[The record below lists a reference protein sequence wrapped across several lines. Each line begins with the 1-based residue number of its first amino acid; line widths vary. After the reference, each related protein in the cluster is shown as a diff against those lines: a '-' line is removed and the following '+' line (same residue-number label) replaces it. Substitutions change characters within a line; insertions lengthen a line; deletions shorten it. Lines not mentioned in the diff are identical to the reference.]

1 MISIRALALATAIG
15 MLAAPAAFAQSDI
28 IGEWGFRPHED
39 QSERTGGPDVGEF
52 VGVPANE
59 SAKRF
64 SESWSGSLAT
74 VPEHQCRP
82 HPADYQFNFTGVRI
96 LKDVDPLTQKTIAY
110 RTTIAWMN
118 PSRVIWMDGRPHP
131 GPEALH
137 TWEGFSTGRWEGD
150 TLVVD
155 TTHLKTGYVRRNGL
169 VRSHNGRMREY
180 FTRVGDVLTWT
191 AIVYD
196 PAFMTEPLIRNRD
209 YQLDPGFQVTI
220 YPCEA
225 VIEVPRAEGEIPHI
239 LPGENDGLNTFAENY
254 NLPVEAT
261 RGGAESMYP
270 EYQSRIVGGFKAPT
284 PAKRGA
290 R

>member
-1 MISIRALALATAIG
+1 MRALALATAIG

-28 IGEWGFRPHED
+28 IGEWGFRNYED
-39 QSERTGGPDVGEF
+39 SSERQAGPDVGEF
-52 VGVPANE
+52 VGVPTNDA
-59 SAKRF
+59 AKRYADT
-64 SESWSGSLAT
+64 WSASLAT

-96 LKDVDPLTQKTIAY
+96 LKDVDPLTQKTVAY

-155 TTHLKTGYVRRNGL
+155 TTHLKTGYVRRNGMI
-169 VRSHNGRMREY
+169 RSHNARMREY
-180 FTRVGDVLTWT
+180 FTRVGNVLTWT
-191 AIVYD
+191 VIEYD
-196 PAFMTEPLIRNRD
+196 PAYLTEPLIRNRD
-209 YQLDPGFQVTI
+209 YELDPGFQVTI

-225 VIEVPRAEGEIPHI
+225 VVEVPRPEGEIPHY
-239 LPGENDGLNTFAENY
+239 LPGTNDGLDTFAQNF
-254 NLPVEAT
+254 NLPAETT
-261 RGGAESMYP
+261 RGGADSMYP
-270 EYQSRIVGGFKAPT
+270 EFESRIVGGYKAPT